1 MTSDAQGNRPL
12 SEEELQEL
20 VASSDAG
27 ARNPIGAV
35 GLSLAIIAVSWSIF
49 QVVLAS
55 PLSNYLLPG
64 AVNNNSRLIHLAF
77 ALCLGFMAYPAMGR
91 ESRNAFSF
99 ALGHLGTAIG
109 IGAFAL
115 ALIIANVPGVT
126 ISVAVSL
133 GALIAL
139 ALIIPTFLNG
149 SNQATPLERVASAI
163 GIFIAIGVLTYSGTA
178 ILGQYLTGGWGNALQ
193 GVSIVCALGAA
204 ALMVFFYLRQWSD
217 PESSFVP
224 LQDWVLATAGV
235 YVAIYGFLNYQK
247 IVDSGGLADDVD
259 KFFALAGLLILFE
272 AARRALGPAM
282 AIIATIFLAYVFFGS
297 SDYVPEVIRWKG
309 ASLKKAMSHMW
320 ITSEG
325 VFGIALG
332 VSTKFV
338 FLFVLFGALL
348 DKAGAGNYFIKMAFG
363 ALGHLKGGPAKAAV
377 VGSAATGLISG
388 SSIANV
394 VTTGTFTIPLM
405 KRVGF
410 SSEQAGSVEVASSV
424 NGQIMPPVM
433 GAAAFLMVEY
443 VGISYVEVI
452 THAFLPAAISYIA
465 LVYIVHLE
473 AVKRNMPTLGNRV
486 VSMGRTIGGMALF
499 FAGFAALCYGVQ
511 YPVQWVVALMP
522 GASGL
527 TLSLLVVL
535 AYGALLKLAAGVEDL
550 VPDDPNAKEVE
561 LPEVAKIYKA
571 GLHYLLPIIVLVY
584 FLMIE
589 QKSPGLS
596 AFWATALLFVILLT
610 QKPLKAIFRGQSNLL
625 QTFVEGVSD
634 LWAGLI
640 DGARNMIGIALATA
654 TAGVIVGTVT
664 LTGVGQVMADLV
676 EFLSGGNLILML
688 VMVGLLSLVLGM
700 GLPTTAN
707 YIVVSSL
714 MAGVVVE
721 LGAQSGL
728 IVPLIAVHLFVF
740 YFGIMADVTPPVGLA
755 SFAAAAVSGG
765 DAIRTGFVA
774 FFYSLRTVALPFVFI
789 FNTDLLLIDVTWVQ
803 GILVAIS
810 ATIAILVFTAGTMGY
825 FLTRSRI
832 YESILLVLVAFA
844 LFRPDFFMN
853 RIMPPHTTVAPSALI
868 QALDAAQPG
877 DELRLTIRGP
887 DFDTGDT
894 ASTTLVVSAVEGL
907 NGTELAEKTGLVLLP
922 EAERMPLDAPGF
934 GTPAEQKLESFDF
947 YGDTPV
953 EIVEVLAPSTQ
964 LPKELIFIPALL
976 LLALV
981 ALLQR
986 GRARQTQGVP
996 A

>member
-1 MTSDAQGNRPL
+1 MANLKAEGRAL

-20 VASSDAG
+20 VAASDAG
-27 ARNPIGAV
+27 GRNPTGAV
-35 GLSLAIIAVSWSIF
+35 ATFMASIALLWSVF

-55 PLSNYLLPG
+55 PLSNVILPG
-64 AVNNNSRLIHLAF
+64 DLINNSRQIHLAF
-77 ALCLGFMAYPAMGR
+77 AIFLAFLAYPALSTSPR
-91 ESRNAFSF
+91 K
-99 ALGHLGTAIG
+99 H
-109 IGAFAL
+109 
-115 ALIIANVPGVT
+115 
-126 ISVAVSL
+126 
-133 GALIAL
+133 
-139 ALIIPTFLNG
+139 IPV
-149 SNQATPLERVASAI
+149 QDWIMA
-163 GIFIAIGVLTYSGTA
+163 
-178 ILGQYLTGGWGNALQ
+178 
-193 GVSIVCALGAA
+193 ALGAFV
-204 ALMVFFYLRQWSD
+204 ALYGYFFYD
-217 PESSFVP
+217 
-224 LQDWVLATAGV
+224 
-235 YVAIYGFLNYQK
+235 K
-247 IVDSGGLADDVD
+247 IVNSGGLADDTD
-259 KFFALAGLLILFE
+259 KWIALGGLILLFE

-282 AIIATIFLAYVFFGS
+282 AIIATIFLGYVFFGAS
-297 SDYVPEVIRWKG
+297 EWVPEVIRWKG

-348 DKAGAGNYFIKMAFG
+348 EKAGAGNYFIKMAFG
-363 ALGHLKGGPAKAAV
+363 ALGHLRGGPAKAAV

-410 SSEQAGSVEVASSV
+410 SSEKAGAVEVASSV

-452 THAFLPAAISYIA
+452 THAFLPAVISYMA

-473 AVKRNMPTLGNRV
+473 AVKRNLPTLGDRV
-486 VSMGRTIGGMALF
+486 VSLSRTIFGMFLF

-511 YPVQWVVALMP
+511 YPVKAIVALVP
-522 GASGL
+522 GGSGL
-527 TLSLLVVL
+527 ILSALVFVAYVILLW
-535 AYGALLKLAAGVEDL
+535 LAASVPDL
-550 VPDDPNAKEVE
+550 EPDDPNAKDVQ
-561 LPEVAKIYKA
+561 LPVVGEIYKA
-571 GLHYLLPIIVLVY
+571 GLYYLLPIIVLVY

-610 QKPLKAIFRGQSNLL
+610 QRPLKAMFRG
-625 QTFVEGVSD
+625 EGD
-634 LWAGLI
+634 LPAAFKFGVGDLAQGMI
-640 DGARNMIGIALATA
+640 DGARNMIGIGLATA

-721 LGAQSGL
+721 LGANSGL

-765 DAIRTGFVA
+765 DAIRTGFTA

-789 FNTDLLLIDVTWVQ
+789 FNTDLLLIDVTLVE
-803 GILVAIS
+803 GIIVFIVASVAIL
-810 ATIAILVFTAGTMGY
+810 IFTAGTMGW
-825 FLTRSRI
+825 FVTKNTI
-832 YESILLVLVAFA
+832 VESILLILIAFA
-844 LFRPDFFMN
+844 LFRPGFLMDRFQ
-853 RIMPPHTTVAPSALI
+853 PPFEISAPTQLVEVLGNAEEGS
-868 QALDAAQPG
+868 
-877 DELRLTIRGP
+877 EIRVIVSGP
-887 DFDTGDT
+887 DFDTAEVKETTIVLPATGAADGEARLAALGLSVFAEGDMLLLEEPFPG
-894 ASTTLVVSAVEGL
+894 TTYFETMS
-907 NGTELAEKTGLVLLP
+907 N
-922 EAERMPLDAPGF
+922 
-934 GTPAEQKLESFDF
+934 FDF
-947 YGDTPV
+947 YGDAPMQIT
-953 EIVEVLAPSTQ
+953 EVKAPADQ
-964 LPKELIFIPALL
+964 LPKELMYIPALL
-976 LLALV
+976 LLA
-981 ALLQR
+981 AIAFLQR
-986 GRARQTQGVP
+986 GRAARQPQEVQ

>member
-1 MTSDAQGNRPL
+1 MASDTQGNRPL

-27 ARNPIGAV
+27 ARDPAGTIGV
-35 GLSLAIIAVSWSIF
+35 FLAIVAVVWSVF

-55 PLSNYLLPG
+55 PLSNVLLPG
-64 AVNNNSRLIHLAF
+64 SVVNNSRQIHLAF
-77 ALCLGFMAYPAMGR
+77 AIFLAFMAYPALK
-91 ESRNAFSF
+91 SSPRNY
-99 ALGHLGTAIG
+99 
-109 IGAFAL
+109 
-115 ALIIANVPGVT
+115 
-126 ISVAVSL
+126 
-133 GALIAL
+133 
-139 ALIIPTFLNG
+139 IPI
-149 SNQATPLERVASAI
+149 QDWI
-163 GIFIAIGVLTYSGTA
+163 MA
-178 ILGQYLTGGWGNALQ
+178 ILGTFIAL
-193 GVSIVCALGAA
+193 
-204 ALMVFFYLRQWSD
+204 
-217 PESSFVP
+217 
-224 LQDWVLATAGV
+224 
-235 YVAIYGFLNYQK
+235 YGYIFYQK
-247 IVDSGGLADDVD
+247 IVDSGGLADNTD
-259 KFFALAGLLILFE
+259 KWFALVGLILLFE

-297 SDYVPEVIRWKG
+297 SEWVPDVIRWKG
-309 ASLKKAMSHMW
+309 ATLKKAMSHMW

-410 SSEQAGSVEVASSV
+410 TSEQAGSVEVASSV

-452 THAFLPAAISYIA
+452 THAFLPAAISYVA

-499 FAGFAALCYGVQ
+499 FAGFAGLCYGVQ
-511 YPVQWVVALMP
+511 FPVKWVTALMP
-522 GASGL
+522 DGSGL
-527 TLSLLVVL
+527 VLSVLVCMAYIGLLW
-535 AYGALLKLAAGVEDL
+535 LAAGVEDL

-561 LPEVAKIYKA
+561 LPVVAEIYKA

-610 QKPLKAIFRGQSNLL
+610 QKPLKALFRGQSNMVT
-625 QTFVEGVSD
+625 TFMEGVHD
-634 LWAGLI
+634 LWQGLI

-765 DAIRTGFVA
+765 DAIRTGFTA

-789 FNTDLLLIDVTWVQ
+789 FNTDLLLIDVGWVG
-803 GILVAIS
+803 GIIVAIS
-810 ATIAILVFTAGTMGY
+810 AGIAILVFTAGTMGY
-825 FLTRSRI
+825 FVTRSRI
-832 YESILLVLVAFA
+832 YESVALILIAFA

-853 RIMPPHTTVAPSALI
+853 RIAPPYVQIEPAELT
-868 QALDAAQPG
+868 QALDTAAEG
-877 DELRLTIRGP
+877 GELRMLITGP
-887 DFDTGDT
+887 DFDTGATKDT
-894 ASTTLVVSAVEGL
+894 TVVMTVG
-907 NGTELAEKTGLVLLP
+907 P
-922 EAERMPLDAPGF
+922 EQGGQARLDAFGLLLIEEDGVVKLDEPMF
-934 GTPAEQKLESFDF
+934 GTPVSSSLESFDF
-947 YGDTPV
+947 YADDPV
-953 EIVEVLAPSTQ
+953 RIASVQAPSSQ
-964 LPKELIFIPALL
+964 PPKELIFIPALL

-981 ALLQR
+981 AFVQ
-986 GRARQTQGVP
+986 RARAGRESEPEGEP